1 MAGRRVGT
9 HAARRVRLTMRSYEI
24 PEREMSAIENLGMS
38 YADARSAPD
47 GQLSSWIERAR
58 DVRGGQTWVTLQ
70 ERGQGWA
77 VEIAL
82 DPNGDVDDVVALSP
96 DAARALEA

>member
-1 MAGRRVGT
+1 MGPG
-9 HAARRVRLTMRSYEI
+9 AARGVRLIVRSYSI
-24 PEREMSAIENLGMS
+24 PERELSAIKKLGMS

-47 GQLSSWIERAR
+47 GQLSSWIERSR
-58 DVRGGQTWVTLQ
+58 DVRAGTTWVTLQ

-77 VEIAL
+77 VEIAV
-82 DPNGDVDDVVALSP
+82 DASGDVTDVVALSA